1 MPVISNTSPILNLA
15 IVDHLFLLK
24 QQFGEVLIP
33 SEVIAELKLGTDYPG
48 VEPVQDALRAQWLQ
62 VIELTNQKLA
72 HALRLELD
80 QGEAAA
86 IALALDL
93 DHKQIL
99 LDERDGRAKAKA
111 LGLQPIG
118 ILGVLLRAKF
128 EGKIPSVETVMQRLR
143 QDAGFFI
150 SANLYNAVLTEA
162 GER

>member
-15 IVDHLFLLK
+15 IIDHLHLLK
-24 QQFGEVLIP
+24 QQFDEVLIP
-33 SEVIAELKLGTDYPG
+33 SEVVAELKLDSDYLG
-48 VEPVQDALRAQWLQ
+48 VGPVQDALRAQWLQ
-62 VIELTNQKLA
+62 VVELTNQKLA
-72 HALRLELD
+72 HALKLELD

-86 IALALDL
+86 IALALEL
-93 DHKQIL
+93 DHEQIL

-128 EGKIPSVETVMQRLR
+128 ESQIPSVETVMDRLR

-150 SANLYNAVLTEA
+150 SANLYDAILIEA